1 MQLNECVVLA
11 SRLIA
16 LELVAS
22 HPTCCSSLGILV
34 GSLVLTVLDNA
45 YPMPSAL
52 LSRLLAYD
60 GGEDLKLTASPD
72 QTLLNVGAIVIDG
85 CNSSGGAVSA
95 LPQKSSRPAV
105 HD

>member
-16 LELVAS
+16 LELVAL
-22 HPTCCSSLGILV
+22 HRTRCSSLGILV
-34 GSLVLTVLDNA
+34 GSLVLTVLDNP

-52 LSRLLAYD
+52 LSRLLAND

-85 CNSSGGAVSA
+85 CNSSRGAVST
-95 LPQKSSRPAV
+95 LPKKSSRPAV